1 VVRLRVGHHRSA
13 ERAGGGEAALESAR
27 GSQSAHAAGVPAA
40 VHVRMCRMQS
50 AREVSMLC

>member
-1 VVRLRVGHHRSA
+1 MVRLRVGHHRSA